1 MQQPKTFVGKDS
13 KINVGYI
20 DEKFVIQLHS
30 AMGKIFLG
38 DTYKICMRETVAKGL
53 VYVFCLN

>member
-1 MQQPKTFVGKDS
+1 MGKDS

-20 DEKFVIQLHS
+20 DVKFVIQLHS
-30 AMGKIFLG
+30 AMEKIFLG